1 MQHPSP
7 SEALEALFAGGRAVL
22 ESADGASLPMDMEL
36 IRKDRALGTAPR
48 LRIGSGTLTGR
59 ANTPDGESWLVT
71 LEIEMAQFRTA
82 DLADVSLRVVSVEP
96 HPHRRRARR
105 VPMGGTAWLEAL
117 SCQEVVDG
125 DRVDA
130 VMVDVSEL
138 GVGLTTDRLLRPGD
152 RLWFHGRFFAET
164 LECEIR
170 VAAVRESDD
179 GRRVYGCSFIDMD
192 DPSQE
197 RLGRIVRGERA
208 PAPAAQLDLQSLR
221 ESAEPAR
228 GRFGRSKR

>member
-1 MQHPSP
+1 MDQPSP
-7 SEALEALFAGGRAVL
+7 SEALEALFAGGSAVL
-22 ESADGASLPMDMEL
+22 ESADGVPLPMTMEL
-36 IRKDRALGTAPR
+36 IRRDRALGTAPR
-48 LRIGSGTLTGR
+48 LQIGSGMLTGR

-82 DLADVSLRVVSVEP
+82 ELADVSLRVVSVEP
-96 HPHRRRARR
+96 HPHRRRAHR
-105 VPMGGTAWLEAL
+105 VSMGGTARLEAL

-152 RLWFHGRFFAET
+152 RLWFNGRFFAET

-170 VAAVRESDD
+170 VAGVREAGD

-192 DPSQE
+192 DATQE
-197 RLGRIVRGERA
+197 RLGRIVRGERRPE
-208 PAPAAQLDLQSLR
+208 PAVGLDLQSLR

-228 GRFGRSKR
+228 GRFGRMRR

>member
-1 MQHPSP
+1 MEQPSAT
-7 SEALEALFAGGRAVL
+7 EALEALFAGGTADL
-22 ESADGASLPMDMEL
+22 ESADGATLPMTMEL

-71 LEIEMAQFRTA
+71 LEIEMAQFRSA
-82 DLADVSLRVVSVEP
+82 ELADVSLRVISVEP
-96 HPHRRRARR
+96 HPHRRRAQR
-105 VPMGGTAWLEAL
+105 VSMGGSAWMQAL

-125 DRVDA
+125 DRVEA

-152 RLWFHGRFFAET
+152 RLHFHGRFFAET
-164 LECEIR
+164 LDCEIR

-179 GRRVYGCSFIDMD
+179 GRRVYGCSFIDLD
-192 DPSQE
+192 DEGQQ
-197 RLGRIVRGERA
+197 RLSRMVRGERSA
-208 PAPAAQLDLQSLR
+208 PVAQLDLQSLR
-221 ESAEPAR
+221 DSAEPNR
-228 GRFGRSKR
+228 GRFGRIRK

>member
-1 MQHPSP
+1 MDQPSP
-7 SEALEALFAGGRAVL
+7 SEALEALFAGGSAVL
-22 ESADGASLPMDMEL
+22 ESADGVPLPMTMEL

-48 LRIGSGTLTGR
+48 LQIGSGMLTGR

-82 DLADVSLRVVSVEP
+82 ELAVVSIEP
-96 HPHRRRARR
+96 HPHRRRAHR
-105 VPMGGTAWLEAL
+105 VSMGGTARLEAL

-170 VAAVRESDD
+170 VAGVREGGD

-192 DPSQE
+192 DATQD
-197 RLGRIVRGERA
+197 RLGRIVRGEHRPERA
-208 PAPAAQLDLQSLR
+208 VGLDLQSLR

-228 GRFGRSKR
+228 GRFGRIRR